1 METSLAD
8 SSGWGVWIG
17 YDRSALIAAVL
28 VCSVVCAAV
37 VLFRK
42 GCVLQRAGVMVLCQ
56 LYFVLTAC
64 FLLLLGLNNPAALMS
79 GLLLLLLTVAALCL
93 RKRNF
98 PMARCCV
105 AVSAVMAVASILLLA

>member
-1 METSLAD
+1 METSLTGP
-8 SSGWGVWIG
+8 SSWGVWIG
-17 YDRSALIAAVL
+17 YDRSALITAVL
-28 VCSVVCAAV
+28 VCSLLCAAA

-98 PMARCCV
+98 PISRCCV

>member
-79 GLLLLLLTVAALCL
+79 GLLLLLLTLAALCL

-98 PMARCCV
+98 PISRCCV
-105 AVSAVMAVASILLLA
+105 AVNAALAVASILLLA

>member
-42 GCVLQRAGVMVLCQ
+42 GCSLQKIGVMVLCQ

-98 PMARCCV
+98 PISRCCV